1 MRPNLGQVDETV
13 DLAKQVTVRDAPL
26 QTEAVEQRLLYR
38 RRSPIIDRISSTQQK
53 RISALAPQSS
63 GVFQRNS
70 SHTVRGLPAA
80 ISAGIS
86 RLPLPA
92 RKLPAARIKMRS

>member
-1 MRPNLGQVDETV
+1 MRQNLGQVDETV
-13 DLAKQVTVRDAPL
+13 DLAKQVAVRGMPL
-26 QTEAVEQRLLYR
+26 QTEAVEQRLLYH

-53 RISALAPQSS
+53 NQRLAPQSS

-80 ISAGIS
+80 ISAGIL